1 MIDFEIWLK
10 IGHFHLTATPENF
23 ALIHIKNGIFRYL
36 IEWQKTEKKPKPE
49 PEPEPIINDDDDF
62 DPIPF

>member
-10 IGHFHLTATPENF
+10 IGRFHLTATPENF

-36 IEWQKTEKKPKPE
+36 IDWQKPKPK
-49 PEPEPIINDDDDF
+49 PKPTPVIINDDDDF

>member
-10 IGHFHLTATPENF
+10 IGRFHLTATPENF
-23 ALIHIKNGIFRYL
+23 ALIHIKHGIFRYW
-36 IEWQKTEKKPKPE
+36 IDWHKPKPK

>member
-1 MIDFEIWLK
+1 MLDFEIWLK

-36 IEWQKTEKKPKPE
+36 IDWHKPEPKPKPT
-49 PEPEPIINDDDDF
+49 PVIIDDDDSF
-62 DPIPF
+62 DPIF